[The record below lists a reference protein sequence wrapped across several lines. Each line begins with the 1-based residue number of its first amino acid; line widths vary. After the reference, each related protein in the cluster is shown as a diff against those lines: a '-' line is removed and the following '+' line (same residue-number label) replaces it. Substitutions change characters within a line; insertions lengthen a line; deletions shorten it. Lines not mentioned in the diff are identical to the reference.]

1 MQVQDCIF
9 FNIAKANQAA
19 TRFWSKHIA
28 RLSLTAVQ
36 GMVLGFLYEEDSVT
50 SRSLGDRTVLDSA
63 TLTGVLDRLEALG
76 LVERRVHPADR
87 RAILILLT
95 DEGRKTAAEI
105 AEIMRSAN
113 REFLDVFPPEEEKQ
127 LRKALIKIRES

>member
-1 MQVQDCIF
+1 MKVQDCIF

-19 TRFWSKHIA
+19 MRFWSKRIA
-28 RLSLTAVQ
+28 RLNLTAVQ
-36 GMVLGFLYEEDSVT
+36 AMILGFLYEEDGVT

-76 LVERRVHPADR
+76 LIERRPNPADR

-95 DEGRKTAAEI
+95 DQGRGIAAEI
-105 AEIMRSAN
+105 AKIMQTAN
-113 REFLDVFPPEEEKQ
+113 QELFTTFSPEEEKQ
-127 LRKALIKIRES
+127 LREALIRIRES